1 MYFIGQTQKLIK
13 NRKTQQ
19 EIKNSQINHFSSE
32 FEFINLASLK
42 FKNGCKFKNLGI
54 YYYRPSLASNIEKKI
69 LQNHLTF

>member
-1 MYFIGQTQKLIK
+1 MYFIGQKLLIK

-19 EIKNSQINHFSSE
+19 EIKNSQINNFSSE

-42 FKNGCKFKNLGI
+42 FKNGCKFKNLGSI
-54 YYYRPSLASNIEKKI
+54 ITGHRLLQISRKKI